1 MASDEKHKVTQ
12 QQKTDATNFLKKCR
26 AKKQFCKVTGG
37 ARKRRKP
44 KGQKRG
50 KVPKG
55 QKQQLKKRNK
65 NPRKKRK
72 LDIDELL
79 DVPPLPLKKRNKNP
93 HKTKK
98 RERSEDLDLEELLAI
113 PLPPLPG
120 RKKHKP
126 NPMSKIDVP
135 PLEFFN

>member
-1 MASDEKHKVTQ
+1 MK
-12 QQKTDATNFLKKCR
+12 N
-26 AKKQFCKVTGG
+26 
-37 ARKRRKP
+37 KP
-44 KGQKRG
+44 KGQKHA
-50 KVPKG
+50 K
-55 QKQQLKKRNK
+55 QLKKRNK

-72 LDIDELL
+72 PFDIDELL
-79 DVPPLPLKKRNKNP
+79 DVSPLPLKKRNKNP